1 MGGLKRGERVFSKK
15 LHYCELM
22 VFLSSACIPFLS
34 LIVVVFKHAY
44 HNCSNLVHLFTK
56 IHWSILHCWWQRLN
70 GGGHRQ
76 HRDKT
81 VAWVHACVS
90 VCMCLSVW
98 VCGWVCGCVSVW
110 AWGCVSVWVC
120 EYMSGKTKKW
130 SARALVCLDKQKG
143 DQTMLVYFPQECQAK
158 LPQFVKL
165 HTIRH
170 IFCMAIEY
178 SEHYIWTK
186 CMCTIMCMQGAVH
199 VCVNTQWNTCWIKK
213 VGLGVMQ
220 RHSLRKTPFSQIP
233 GLISCVPCMCMH
245 YII

>member
-1 MGGLKRGERVFSKK
+1 M
-15 LHYCELM
+15 YPY
-22 VFLSSACIPFLS
+22 AC
-34 LIVVVFKHAY
+34 
-44 HNCSNLVHLFTK
+44 T
-56 IHWSILHCWWQRLN
+56 
-70 GGGHRQ
+70 
-76 HRDKT
+76 
-81 VAWVHACVS
+81 WVCVC
-90 VCMCLSVW
+90 VCVW
-98 VCGWVCGCVSVW
+98 VCGR
-110 AWGCVSVWVC
+110 VSVWVWGCVRLC
-120 EYMSGKTKKW
+120 EVVCVSIWVEKQK
-130 SARALVCLDKQKG
+130 SDQHVHLCLDKQKT

-186 CMCTIMCMQGAVH
+186 CTCTIMCMQGAVH

-220 RHSLRKTPFSQIP
+220 RHSLRKTPFS
-233 GLISCVPCMCMH
+233 CVPCMCMH

>member
-22 VFLSSACIPFLS
+22 VYLSSACIPLLS
-34 LIVVVFKHAY
+34 LILVVFKHAY

-56 IHWSILHCWWQRLN
+56 IHWSILCCWWQRLN

-98 VCGWVCGCVSVW
+98 VCECVGVWVSMWVCECVGEYVGVWVCGCEVVWVCGCVSI
-110 AWGCVSVWVC
+110 WV
-120 EYMSGKTKKW
+120 EKQKSDQHVH
-130 SARALVCLDKQKG
+130 LCLDKQKG
-143 DQTMLVYFPQECQAK
+143 GQTILVYFPQECQAK

-186 CMCTIMCMQGAVH
+186 CTCTIMCMQGAVH
-199 VCVNTQWNTCWIKK
+199 VYMNTQWNT
-213 VGLGVMQ
+213 
-220 RHSLRKTPFSQIP
+220 RAE
-233 GLISCVPCMCMH
+233 
-245 YII
+245 